1 MKKPIHLALL
11 CLLGCIFCI
20 CYAVQA
26 QQVTPAYGKNAD
38 SLTIPY
44 RFKDHPFLKLRKTY
58 DPIDLGYPT
67 NIQREIEYDP
77 TSKAYIIKERLGNK
91 LYRPSMHLSLDEYK
105 KFEFNRLQKNYWE
118 ELAEKSLMEER
129 KRRLIPILE
138 VSSPTFQRIFGGN
151 TIEITPRGSAEII
164 FRGQRNTNENP
175 MFNEIQRKQWGF
187 DFDQNINLNLN
198 GKIGERVKV
207 NANFNSRAQFD
218 FENQIRLDYVAE
230 DDAILRRLEVG
241 NVNMALNSSLIQG
254 SESLFGVKAQLQF
267 GKLFFTGV
275 VSQQRSRQKEFTIS
289 NGSRDSNIELNLDD
303 YEANQHYFLS
313 QYFRDNYNQALSLA
327 PIITTNINI
336 TQIEVWVNNR
346 SNSYEEARDVLA
358 LLDLGEY
365 TPYNSSI
372 TRGNVRNPSTG
383 LPGQNSAQVSND
395 LLRLLGENG
404 RQSSGTFVQSFF
416 APTGGTDNYE
426 KLTYA
431 RKLIEGKDYFLNG
444 KLGYISLLYP
454 LNQDQVLAVAYRYLL
469 NGVEYQVGEF
479 STDIP
484 VTPSNPTMLYT
495 KLLKASTLKTNLP
508 TWNLMM
514 KNIYSLNSYNIS
526 NNNFYLQI
534 YRKEDETGT
543 DRPSMFEGI
552 RTQGKTWLQI
562 TGLDR
567 LDQAQAA
574 NPDGL
579 FDYMEGI
586 TIDAKRGKLIFPLV
600 EPFGVDLARQF
611 AAGEETLSEK
621 YTYPELYRLTKV
633 DAQQK
638 FPNKNRYILRGRYSS
653 TSGTEFQLEGFNIR
667 PGSVRVMAG
676 GMRLEEGQDFYINYE
691 LGTLRILN
699 EAMVMG
705 GTPITVS
712 MEDDAMFGLQQ
723 KTLMGGRF
731 DYRLNE
737 KLHLGATIMNLTEKP
752 LTEKVN
758 IGQEPMSNTMV
769 GADISYNSS
778 SRWLTRMVDKLP
790 FLSTREESQVSF
802 YGEFAQLIPGHPRGL
817 NTANGRTGTTYIDDF
832 ENSVSYIDIL
842 GRNAWQIAG
851 TPRMFSESNLVNELQ
866 YGFNR
871 ALLAFYNIDPVF
883 YNNSALTP
891 ANISNAMRSDH
902 RVREVLEREIFPFK
916 ESRTGGAIFI
926 NTLNM
931 AFYPMIRGPYNYA
944 TAGLNSE
951 GRFTEPQT
959 KWGGIFRSLDQTDFE
974 AENIEF
980 LEMWMM
986 DPTLTNPGKAGGDIF
1001 FNLGNI
1007 SEDVLKDGRK
1017 SLENAIPLTADLSQ
1031 IDQTNWGYVVKNQP
1045 VIQAFDNNNSNRLKQ
1060 DVGLDGLSN
1069 AEESTFFGQFLSQ
1082 LQGVLS
1088 AEAYNRLAN
1097 DPSSDDYRYFRSNMF
1112 DQQAVGILERYQ
1124 YYNGLEGNSRT
1135 NEQSQ
1140 LDFGVETSAN
1150 TLLPDGEDLNRD
1162 NTMNEI
1168 DEYYQYRLSTRPE
1181 DMAVGRNFIV
1191 DEVISDVKLANG
1203 NTESVKWY
1211 KIRIPITAYESKQ
1224 GDVNDFKT
1232 IRYVRMFMTNYA
1244 DTAIMRFGRLQFI
1257 RGEWR
1262 RYNNENA
1269 ANKVISDPSMG
1280 LVPSDNS
1287 TFNVANV
1294 NIEENG
1300 TRSPIPYV
1308 VPPGINRQVDW
1319 GNNNYNVQLNEQALS
1334 IDVQNLRDGY
1344 GRGAYRTASHD
1355 FRPYGN
1361 LEMFVHA
1368 EGENLRNGDFR
1379 AFVRVGTDDRF
1390 NFYEYDMPLQI
1401 TPYGTTSVDL
1411 IWPQAN
1417 RMLIKIDQLTQAKIA
1432 RDAAMR
1438 NGAPWPL
1445 DVPFEYIDG
1454 EVKITVVGT
1463 PDIGKVRYYMLGIK
1477 NPLQGSATATD
1488 LDDGRDLSG
1497 EFWFNELRLTDFDDR
1512 GGWAATARMD
1522 IKLADFA
1529 SIAITGTKST
1539 IGFGAISQAMNQRK
1553 RTDDLFMDITTNAE
1567 LGRFFHP
1574 RHGITIPFYFNYSRQ
1589 IATPEYD
1596 PYNPDIKLNT
1606 ALGALSVNRRDSL
1619 LRLVR
1624 DLTTRKAFSFMN
1636 VRKLRTDN
1644 TRPLR
1649 LWDIE
1654 NISASYAYTSYQHYD
1669 YNIAMSTQRTYRAA
1683 LDYQFSNPDLK
1694 FHEPL
1699 KKVIKSKNLAFI
1711 RDLNFNL
1718 LPTLINFRLDVNR
1731 IYNEN
1736 TMRDNTSD
1744 NVLPTYYNK
1753 NFNMN
1758 RIYGISWDL
1767 TKSLRLDFNATN
1779 YSIIDEPAG
1788 RIDGIK
1794 QDTMWRNFWKMGRTT
1809 DYNHMMNL
1817 TYTLP
1822 IHKIPYLEWVNVITR
1837 YGTQFNWQSEP
1848 LLAIQNDA
1856 ISIGNSVQN
1865 NRTIQINPN
1874 LNFGSLYNKFSFFR
1888 DNTRRDAHGPKAILA
1903 QLLSALRTING
1914 AYTKNEGQFL
1924 PGYLPQ
1930 TNMLGY
1936 DFDRNAPGWNFIL
1949 GSQSNILDRALANG
1963 WISKDSLQTRMYAK
1977 TYAENLS
1984 LVTNLEPFRGL
1995 RVDLIFNK
2003 IDNYNYTAAT
2013 QFTSDGLL
2021 ESVTPYRTGNYSITQ
2036 IAIRSAFR
2044 NHRELFQR
2052 FEENRVTISER
2063 LAAGNPNSV
2072 DHVDDEMFAD
2082 GYGKAQ
2088 QDVVVNAFLTTYL
2101 GHDVNSSALNKKPS
2115 MPLPNWRVA
2124 YTQLANLLGLTDVFT
2139 SIALTH
2145 AYSSL
2150 YSISGYNAVLRYKES
2165 DGMPFERDA
2174 NNNFLPEFQ
2183 YEQVSILDQFIPLI
2197 GVDLRFANNLAGTSE
2212 WRRVKNLNFSVTNG
2226 QMSMLIEN
2234 SFVLGVGYRKI
2245 GVQLPFGLLRDK
2257 KWSSDINFKL
2267 DVALNDRKTIV
2278 YRSDIQDAE
2287 ISAGN
2292 KSISLNPTLD
2302 CVINQQYNIQLFY
2315 NSNVVRP
2322 YTSQN
2327 FATSYTN
2334 FGVNFRIFFQ

>member
-1 MKKPIHLALL
+1 MALL
-11 CLLGCIFCI
+11 CLTCILCI
-20 CYAVQA
+20 CFALQA
-26 QQVTPAYGKNAD
+26 QQVVSANVQSTD
-38 SLTIPY
+38 SLKLPY
-44 RFKDHPFLKLRKTY
+44 RFKDSPFLRLQQTY
-58 DPIDLGYPT
+58 YPFNLQSPS
-67 NIQREIEYDP
+67 NIQREISYD
-77 TSKAYIIKERLGNK
+77 TESRQYIIRENLGSK
-91 LYRPSMHLSLDEYK
+91 MYRPPMYLTLDEYK
-105 KFEFNRLQKNYWE
+105 SYEFKRTQKNYWE
-118 ELAEKSLMEER
+118 ELADKSLMEER
-129 KRRLIPILE
+129 KRRLIPIIE
-138 VSSPTFQRIFGGN
+138 VSSPTFQKIFGGN

-164 FRGQRNTNENP
+164 FRGQRNTNQNP

-187 DFDQNINLNLN
+187 DFDQNINLNLQ
-198 GKIGERVKV
+198 GKIGERVKL

-218 FENQIRLDYVAE
+218 FENQIRFDYVAK

-241 NVNMALNSSLIQG
+241 NVNMALNSTLIQG

-267 GKLFFTGV
+267 GKLTFTGV
-275 VSQQRSRQKEFTIS
+275 VSQQRSRQKEFTIT

-313 QYFRDNYNQALSLA
+313 QYFRDNYNQALALA

-346 SNSYEEARDVLA
+346 SNSYEEARDVLG

-365 TPYNSSI
+365 NPYSSSI
-372 TRGNVRNPSTG
+372 TRGSARNPSTG
-383 LPGQNSAQVSND
+383 LPGQNSGQVSNN
-395 LLRLLGENG
+395 LLSQLGDNG
-404 RQSSGTFVQSFF
+404 RLSSGNFVQSFF
-416 APTGGTDNYE
+416 AATGGTDNYE

-431 RKLIEGKDYFLNG
+431 RKLLEGKDYFLNA

-454 LNQDQVLAVAYRYLL
+454 LNQDQVLSVAYRYLL

-508 TWNLMM
+508 TWDLMM

-543 DRPSMFEGI
+543 DRPSMFEGQ
-552 RTQGKTWLQI
+552 RTQGKTWLQLL
-562 TGLDR
+562 GLDR

-579 FDYMEGI
+579 FDYMDGI
-586 TIDAKRGKLIFPLV
+586 TIDAKRGKIIFPLV
-600 EPFGVDLARQF
+600 EPFGEDLARQF
-611 AAGEETLSEK
+611 APGEDALSEK
-621 YTYPELYRLTKV
+621 YTYSELYSQTKV

-638 FPNKNRYILRGRYSS
+638 FPNKNRYFLRGRYSS

-691 LGTLRILN
+691 LSTLRILN

-705 GTPITVS
+705 GTPITVT
-712 MEDDAMFGLQQ
+712 MEDDAMFGMQQ
-723 KTLMGGRF
+723 KTLLGGRF
-731 DYRLNE
+731 DYTVNE
-737 KLHLGATIMNLTEKP
+737 KLHVGATVMNLTEKP

-758 IGQEPMSNTMV
+758 IGQEPMSNTMI
-769 GADISYNSS
+769 GADISYNSP

-817 NTANGRTGTTYIDDF
+817 NTANSQAGTTYVDDF
-832 ENSVSYIDIL
+832 ENSVSFIDIL
-842 GRNAWQIAG
+842 GRNAWQLSG
-851 TPRMFSESNLVNELQ
+851 TPRMFAESNLVNDLQ
-866 YGFNR
+866 YGYNR
-871 ALLAFYNIDPVF
+871 ALLAYYNIDPVF
-883 YNNSALTP
+883 YNNSSLTP
-891 ANISNAMRSDH
+891 ANISNAERSNH
-902 RVREVLEREIFPFK
+902 RVREVLEREIFPYK

-926 NTLNM
+926 NTLNL
-931 AFYPMIRGPYNYA
+931 AFYPTLRGPYNYSS
-944 TAGLNSE
+944 TGINSDGE
-951 GRFTEPQT
+951 FINPLA
-959 KWGGIFRSLDQTDFE
+959 KWGGIFRKLDQTDFE

-986 DPTLTNPGKAGGDIF
+986 DPRLTNPEKTGGDIY

-1045 VIQAFDNNNSNRLKQ
+1045 VIQAFDNNNANRLKQ

-1082 LQGVLS
+1082 MQGLLS
-1088 AEAYNRLAN
+1088 AEAYNRLRN
-1097 DPSSDDYRYFRSNMF
+1097 DPSSDDYQYFRSNTF

-1124 YYNGLEGNSRT
+1124 YYNGMEGNSRT

-1181 DMAVGRNFIV
+1181 DMIVGQNFIV

-1244 DTAIMRFGRLQFI
+1244 DTAVMRFGRLQFI

-1262 RYNNENA
+1262 RYNNENM

-1280 LVPSDNS
+1280 VVPSDNS
-1287 TFNVANV
+1287 VFHVANV

-1334 IDVQNLRDGY
+1334 INVQNLRDGY

-1361 LEMFVHA
+1361 LEMFIHA
-1368 EGENLRNGDFR
+1368 EGVNLQDGDFR
-1379 AFVRVGTDDRF
+1379 AFIRVGTDDKY
-1390 NFYEYDMPLQI
+1390 NYYEYDIPLKI
-1401 TPYGTTSVDL
+1401 TPYGTASTDL
-1411 IWPQAN
+1411 IWPQEN
-1417 RMLIKIDQLTQAKIA
+1417 RMLIKIDKLTQAKLA

-1438 NGAPWPL
+1438 NGSPWPL
-1445 DVPFEYIDG
+1445 DIPFEYFDG
-1454 EVKITVVGT
+1454 AAKITVVGT
-1463 PDIGKVRYYMLGIK
+1463 PDIGKVRYYMLGVK
-1477 NPLQGSATATD
+1477 NPLQGSTTANR

-1529 SIAITGTKST
+1529 NISVSGTKST

-1553 RTDDLFMDITTNAE
+1553 RTDDLFVDITTNAE
-1567 LGRFFHP
+1567 FGRFFHP

-1589 IATPEYD
+1589 VAKPEYD
-1596 PYNPDIKLNT
+1596 PYNPDIELNS
-1606 ALGALSVNRRDSL
+1606 ALATLSANRRDSL
-1619 LRLVR
+1619 LRLVQ

-1636 VRKLRTDN
+1636 VRKLRTN
-1644 TRPLR
+1644 NERAVR
-1649 LWDIE
+1649 IWDIE

-1669 YNIAMSTQRTYRAA
+1669 YNIANSTQRTYRAA
-1683 LDYQFSNPDLK
+1683 LDYNFSNPNVK
-1694 FHEPL
+1694 FHEPF
-1699 KKVIKSKNLAFI
+1699 KNIIKSKNLSFI
-1711 RDLNFNL
+1711 RDFNFNL

-1736 TMRDNTSD
+1736 TMRDNSSD
-1744 NVLPTYYNK
+1744 NTLPTYYNK

-1767 TKSLRLDFNATN
+1767 TKFLRLDFNATN

-1794 QDTMWRNFWKMGRTT
+1794 QDTMWANFWKMGRTT

-1822 IHKIPYLEWVNVITR
+1822 LNKIPYLEWVNIITR

-1856 ISIGNSVQN
+1856 ISIGNSIQN

-1874 LNFGSLYNKFSFFR
+1874 LNFSSLYNKFRFFR
-1888 DNTRRDAHGPKAILA
+1888 ENTRRDAKGPKAVLA
-1903 QLLSALRTING
+1903 QLLSSLRTING

-1924 PGYLPQ
+1924 PGYTPG
-1930 TNMLGY
+1930 TNILGY
-1936 DFDRNAPGWNFIL
+1936 DFNSNAPGWGFIL
-1949 GSQSNILDRALANG
+1949 GSQSNILNRAIANS
-1963 WISKDSLQTRMYAK
+1963 WVSTDSLQTRMYTK

-1984 LVTNLEPFRGL
+1984 LVANVEPFRGL
-1995 RVDLIFNK
+1995 RIDFIFNK
-2003 IDNYNYTAAT
+2003 IDNYNYSAAT
-2013 QFTSDGLL
+2013 QFTSQGLL
-2021 ESVTPYRTGNYSITQ
+2021 ESISPYRTGNYSITQ
-2036 IAIRSAFR
+2036 IAINSAFR
-2044 NHRELFQR
+2044 NHTELFQR
-2052 FEENRVTISER
+2052 FEENRVIISAR
-2063 LAAGNPNSV
+2063 LAAGNPNAV
-2072 DHVDDEMFAD
+2072 DYLDPEMFTD

-2101 GHDVNSSALNKKPS
+2101 GHDVNGSKLNKKPS
-2115 MPLPNWRVA
+2115 IPLPNWRIS
-2124 YTQLANLLGLTDVFT
+2124 YNQLANILGITDVIT

-2150 YSISGYNAVLRYKES
+2150 YSISGYNSVLRYKET
-2165 DGMPFERDA
+2165 DGMPSERDA
-2174 NNNFLPEFQ
+2174 NNNFLPEYQ
-2183 YEQVSILDQFIPLI
+2183 YDQVSILDQFIPLI
-2197 GVDLRFANNLAGTSE
+2197 GLDLRFANNLSGTSE
-2212 WRRVKNLNFSVTNG
+2212 LRRIRNMNFSVTNG
-2226 QMSMLIEN
+2226 QMSMLTEN
-2234 SFVLGVGYRKI
+2234 SFVLGVGYRKM
-2245 GVQLPFGLLRDK
+2245 GVQLPFGLFSDK
-2257 KWSSDINFKL
+2257 KWNGDINFRL
-2267 DVALNDRKTIV
+2267 DVAINDRKTIV
-2278 YRSDIQDAE
+2278 YRSDLQDAE

-2292 KSISLNPTLD
+2292 KSISFNPTLD
-2302 CVINQQYNIQLFY
+2302 YVINQQYNIQFFY

-2334 FGVNFRIFFQ
+2334 FGINFRVFFQ